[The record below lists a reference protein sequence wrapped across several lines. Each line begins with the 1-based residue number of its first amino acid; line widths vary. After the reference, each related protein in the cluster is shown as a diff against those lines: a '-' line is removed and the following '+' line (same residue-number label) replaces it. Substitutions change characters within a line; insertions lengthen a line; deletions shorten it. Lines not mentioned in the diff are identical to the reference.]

1 MTMWRIKR
9 LCYSSF
15 PVLLLPVL
23 IWVVANATQ
32 ASAAVKI
39 CMISSV
45 DLDPNPVADGGTET
59 ITGTTVQ
66 SGAADS
72 GCVAGTAD
80 TPVNTGRIT
89 IEENMVGG
97 IGGFGVSCSVAKA
110 CTAGKVG
117 SVCTTNASCDTS
129 VGLGNGT
136 CTPASFEA
144 VAFEDP
150 TDGTFGTV
158 FDSTGLGN
166 GTCTPASFEAV
177 AFEDP
182 TDGTFG
188 TVFDSTGL
196 GGSTIG
202 FRTHYTGTGAAG
214 FSESKSPCTDLVI
227 NDGPS
232 CTPGATIAATLASG
246 DGTPTPDNSN
256 STPDGPWTF
265 RLTVTACGDLT
276 GVTAQGGGN
285 GWADLV
291 SGGLDPDTGSAAIR
305 KQNKKTPVILWT
317 IGDMTDGE
325 VANLDVTVNGNIP
338 KGSPCGQIRS
348 LSGAWSA
355 LSSLDNG
362 DHA

>member
-1 MTMWRIKR
+1 MTMWRIKQ

-15 PVLLLPVL
+15 PRLLLPVL

-39 CMISSV
+39 CSISSI

-150 TDGTFGTV
+150 TDGTFGI
-158 FDSTGLGN
+158 
-166 GTCTPASFEAV
+166 
-177 AFEDP
+177 
-182 TDGTFG
+182 
-188 TVFDSTGL
+188 VFDSTGL

-362 DHA
+362 ATFQKSDYTSQVAVTVDSDGAGTSCNP